1 MSCTRLGSSSTPAAC
16 NLERLLVVVRE
27 QLGLV
32 VRAPEAFDPFTGATM
47 LLRACAPWN
56 LAVSDVTQQH
66 VLKGVLRVPGDRG
79 SSLPPNEVLPL
90 ERA

>member
-1 MSCTRLGSSSTPAAC
+1 M
-16 NLERLLVVVRE
+16 VRE
-27 QLGLV
+27 QLGVV
-32 VRAPEAFDPFTGATM
+32 VRAPEAFDPFTGATV
-47 LLRACAPWN
+47 LLRACAAWD
-56 LAVSDVTQQH
+56 LAVGDVAEQH